1 MGKKNVSSGKKGTR
15 KSVEE
20 KYQRLDQHEHILQR
34 PDSYVGSTEEHT
46 AKMLTLR
53 ERSITYVPALCGK
66 KQTYIKVSFD
76 VDKGEISVTNDGSGI
91 PLANI
96 FSNLWTNNMYKKN
109 EPKITDAKPT
119 VIFRPDFSKFGG
131 MNGLDRDIVSL
142 MKRRCYDVAA
152 CFRGTLKMYINN
164 KRIGVDRLIRYVKLC
179 RKEKVYHLRM
189 MYFLRVKILTMTT
202 NSPSSSSLLTEDLDL
217 TKVCYISVNNRWEVA
232 VCLSSEGHFRH
243 HRSHVDV
250 ITQSVV
256 DAIISAVSK
265 KDKKMAK
272 PRPSVVKNHLMIFVN
287 ALIDNPS
294 FSSQTKEKLTTKK
307 SQFTSKIQLPEK
319 FLRKVVSPATGIVAA
334 VAAYILYL
342 TFDDNHRRQIINSR
356 TTKNASMRGVKKLDD
371 ANNVCGRKSSDCTL
385 ILTEGD
391 SAKALAIAGLS
402 VIGRDNFGNEE
413 IQTIIKVIG
422 LDRNKDYEQV
432 GLKSLRY
439 GSVMIMADQDDDGS
453 HIKGFL
459 KQFITPIIKATR
471 KKEVFTFYT
480 LVHVRFHREF
490 QNYFF
495 LIYYKG
501 LGTSTSKE
509 AKEYF
514 SDMKKHLKTFASC
527 SDSLPQRADREWI
540 DLAFTKSKADDR
552 KKWLLAYDAELNG
565 AINYNKKSIKYT
577 DFINNEL
584 IQYSRATV
592 LLFACFKRKLT
603 KEIKVAQL
611 AVSLQGTIV
620 SMAQNFVGSN
630 NINLLY
636 PGGQFGTRLLG
647 GKDHASAR
655 YVHFNYSLQFQI
667 LEKITRL
674 IFPAT
679 DDAILEYLEDEGQMV
694 EPKAF
699 IPIIP
704 MVLIN
709 GASGIATGWSTSIPN
724 FSPRFQGDI
733 QDVSGDGTKFNFCGT
748 ANFEDDKVCITEL
761 PVGAWTSTYKEKV
774 LGNIN
779 NDDDD
784 SVISSKK
791 SKVTIKKTEFK
802 LTNGVMLTNMH
813 LLDYEGMKI
822 ERFYRILQKFCETR
836 LRFYT
841 LRKEHQLTCL
851 RHEWKVLNSR
861 RRFVAAVSSREL
873 ELRNRPKSAI
883 VVDLAKRNHY
893 VRFQPSFEFQIVPTI
908 KTLLIIR
915 KGMSGSKAQSKIA
928 TMNDSVVGANE
939 SDDSDV
945 SDDENNG
952 ENNENLCR
960 FDYLLSMPMWSLT
973 REKVKSLS
981 KKLKKKK
988 DELDALNVCTERE
1001 LWSKDLDALEA
1012 GLNEADKI
1020 REKEQAKEYKKLGRK
1035 FKRRMV
1041 NIRSPM
1047 KVKAKVPVH
1056 PAPLT
1061 LRDATNV
1068 IPDIHSSHS
1077 AVIVPVG
1084 ETIKKTFPVDRKPV
1098 ISSNKLKIEK
1108 DSKMIIVATSSDDD
1122 SDDVP
1127 LRKVLDK
1134 SKKKKKVID
1143 KKVNITKKKRNVFV
1157 SSDSDSDDIEADMK
1171 AYRENVKV
1179 KKTLNISGKKRAVI
1193 LSSDSDS
1200 DDIEADM
1207 KAYREKM
1214 NAKRKRKNTSSDKK
1228 KTKRFRL

>member
-91 PLANI
+91 PVKKHKKWKTYVAEGIFANI
-96 FSNLWTNNMYKKN
+96 FSNRFVIETVDANARLKYRQVWTNNMYKKN

-119 VIFRPDFSKFGG
+119 GAKKKILEYTKVIFRPDFSKFGG

-202 NSPSSSSLLTEDLDL
+202 NSPSSSS
-217 TKVCYISVNNRWEVA
+217 VNNRWEVA

-243 HRSHVDV
+243 HSFVNAISTTDGGSHVDV

-453 HIKGFL
+453 HIKGLLINFFDWYNPTLLKKKGFL

-724 FSPRFQGDI
+724 F
-733 QDVSGDGTKFNFCGT
+733 N
-748 ANFEDDKVCITEL
+748 DKVCITEL
-761 PVGAWTSTYKEKV
+761 PVGAWTSTYKEKSKKKKKK
-774 LGNIN
+774 GSN

-893 VRFQPSFEFQIVPTI
+893 VRFQPSFEFQIV
-908 KTLLIIR
+908 
-915 KGMSGSKAQSKIA
+915 
-928 TMNDSVVGANE
+928 
-939 SDDSDV
+939 
-945 SDDENNG
+945 
-952 ENNENLCR
+952 
-960 FDYLLSMPMWSLT
+960 F
-973 REKVKSLS
+973 
-981 KKLKKKK
+981 
-988 DELDALNVCTERE
+988 
-1001 LWSKDLDALEA
+1001 
-1012 GLNEADKI
+1012 
-1020 REKEQAKEYKKLGRK
+1020 
-1035 FKRRMV
+1035 
-1041 NIRSPM
+1041 
-1047 KVKAKVPVH
+1047 
-1056 PAPLT
+1056 
-1061 LRDATNV
+1061 
-1068 IPDIHSSHS
+1068 
-1077 AVIVPVG
+1077 
-1084 ETIKKTFPVDRKPV
+1084 
-1098 ISSNKLKIEK
+1098 
-1108 DSKMIIVATSSDDD
+1108 
-1122 SDDVP
+1122 
-1127 LRKVLDK
+1127 
-1134 SKKKKKVID
+1134 
-1143 KKVNITKKKRNVFV
+1143 VFV
-1157 SSDSDSDDIEADMK
+1157 
-1171 AYRENVKV
+1171 
-1179 KKTLNISGKKRAVI
+1179 
-1193 LSSDSDS
+1193 
-1200 DDIEADM
+1200 
-1207 KAYREKM
+1207 
-1214 NAKRKRKNTSSDKK
+1214 
-1228 KTKRFRL
+1228 